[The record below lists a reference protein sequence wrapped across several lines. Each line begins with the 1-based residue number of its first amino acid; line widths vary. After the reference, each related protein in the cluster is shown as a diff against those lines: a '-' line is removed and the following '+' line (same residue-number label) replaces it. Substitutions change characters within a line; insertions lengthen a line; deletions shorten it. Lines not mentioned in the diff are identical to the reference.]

1 MSPEPMFLTSAPYC
15 TIGASRHHQPRSGAV
30 EGGNSQAGL
39 KSPNSGQGT
48 SPSLLSC
55 RVFPCLQNPACP
67 WEAHPSFPALRAR
80 DYSLNLSGA
89 AGATM
94 QSHSPAPRTKVPVR
108 PAGSLCPA
116 PPRAQACSS
125 VAVLNYGR
133 KTWRDPH

>member
-1 MSPEPMFLTSAPYC
+1 MSPEPMFLTSAPHC
-15 TIGASRHHQPRSGAV
+15 TIGASRHHQPHSVGV
-30 EGGNSQAGL
+30 GGNSQAGL

-48 SPSLLSC
+48 SPSRLSC

-67 WEAHPSFPALRAR
+67 WEAHPSCPALRAR

-94 QSHSPAPRTKVPVR
+94 QSRSPAPRTKVPVR
-108 PAGSLCPA
+108 PAGCLWPA

-125 VAVLNYGR
+125 VAVLNCGR
-133 KTWRDPH
+133 KTWRGLH